1 MSNSNVV
8 SLQKPAL
15 SDPLQEVLKE
25 GARQLL
31 EQAVRAE
38 LTELLEKHSSLK
50 TEDGKAAV
58 VRNGYLPE
66 RTLQTGL
73 GDIPVKVPKVRDR
86 SGQGIKFNS
95 KLIPPYLKK
104 TKAIEEFLP
113 WLYLRGIS
121 TGDFSEA
128 LGNLLG
134 PDAPGLSAA
143 TISRLKKD
151 WVSDYQQWQKRDL
164 SKKRYVY
171 IWADGVYTHV
181 RQDSKLCLLVM
192 IGSTED
198 GKKELVGLMDG
209 YRESIDSWTELML
222 GLQAQGL
229 TVPPKL
235 VVGDGAMGL
244 WGAVN
249 EQWPQAKHQRCWVHK
264 MANVLNKLPRS
275 MQPKVKVDLQN
286 VWMAESKEAANKAFD
301 LCLKRYQAKY
311 PKAMETLEKDR
322 DSMLAFYD
330 FPAEHW
336 GHIRTTN
343 PIESVFATVRHR
355 GKRTKNCG
363 SRETTLS
370 MTFKLIETA
379 QKRWRKLRGYRLL
392 ADVIR
397 GVKFK
402 DGERVIEEVE
412 QSQGVA

>member
-1 MSNSNVV
+1 
-8 SLQKPAL
+8 
-15 SDPLQEVLKE
+15 
-25 GARQLL
+25 
-31 EQAVRAE
+31 
-38 LTELLEKHSSLK
+38 
-50 TEDGKAAV
+50 
-58 VRNGYLPE
+58 
-66 RTLQTGL
+66 
-73 GDIPVKVPKVRDR
+73 
-86 SGQGIKFNS
+86 
-95 KLIPPYLKK
+95 
-104 TKAIEEFLP
+104 
-113 WLYLRGIS
+113 
-121 TGDFSEA
+121 
-128 LGNLLG
+128 
-134 PDAPGLSAA
+134 
-143 TISRLKKD
+143 
-151 WVSDYQQWQKRDL
+151 
-164 SKKRYVY
+164 
-171 IWADGVYTHV
+171 
-181 RQDSKLCLLVM
+181 
-192 IGSTED
+192 
-198 GKKELVGLMDG
+198 MDG
-209 YRESIDSWTELML
+209 YRESIDSWAELML

-264 MANVLNKLPRS
+264 MANVLNKLPKS

-286 VWMAESKEAANKAFD
+286 IWMAESKDAANKAFD

-402 DGERVIEEVE
+402 DGERVIEETE